1 MGAVAVVVGLL
12 AAALVTWSVTLQ
24 RMRGMDVGPGTN
36 LGGLGWY
43 MGVWVT
49 MMAAMMFPSAAPMVF
64 LFHRVSTERAKR
76 RQQFVPTWI
85 FVLGYLAV
93 WTTYGLAAYALYRL
107 VAHFD
112 FGVLDWDRGGRYLAG
127 GVIAAA
133 GLYELTPIKSVCLKH
148 CRGPMHFLLHGWRH
162 GVRGALRMGAE
173 HGSYCV
179 GCCWGL
185 MAVLFALGMMSL
197 TWMAAVAGLIFAQK
211 VLPKGEHLTR
221 VFAVAFIAIGI
232 WVASAPGS
240 VPGRQASGIPVA
252 AGKLGQPALDP
263 RRDGL
268 DVPALGEHDES
279 RRLWPLRV
287 GRLAVQQR
295 APRALRQ
302 PGRERAGKRELVA
315 FEQRH
320 ARLAIQ
326 AERAPHLAGGRA

>member
-1 MGAVAVVVGLL
+1 MSTYQAVLRPSFRITSTFVAVLLL
-12 AAALVTWSVTLQ
+12 AAALVTWIVTVQ
-24 RMRGMDVGPGTN
+24 RMRGMDMGPGTD

-76 RQQFVPTWI
+76 GQQSVPTWI
-85 FVLGYLAV
+85 FVLSYLAV
-93 WTTYGLAAYALYRL
+93 WATYGVAAYALYRL

-127 GVIAAA
+127 GAIAAA
-133 GLYELTPIKSVCLKH
+133 GLYELTPLKSVCLKH

-185 MAVLFALGMMSL
+185 MVVLFALGVMSL
-197 TWMAAVAGLIFAQK
+197 TWMGAVAGLIFAQK
-211 VLPKGEHLTR
+211 VFPKGEHLTR

-240 VPGRQASGIPVA
+240 VPG
-252 AGKLGQPALDP
+252 LT
-263 RRDGL
+263 
-268 DVPALGEHDES
+268 
-279 RRLWPLRV
+279 
-287 GRLAVQQR
+287 
-295 APRALRQ
+295 Q
-302 PGRERAGKRELVA
+302 PGEARMRMIDMTPSIGTVEMKPATPMDHDSERIAHDG
-315 FEQRH
+315 
-320 ARLAIQ
+320 
-326 AERAPHLAGGRA
+326 